1 MRKKKRVGRLKRHK
15 LAVICSD
22 AVAASLLPALE
33 DFPDIATAVQF
44 DPATNH
50 ERTEFEAFD
59 LIVVVVEARMT
70 TSIQVA
76 LTLQS
81 LVIARPTRLP
91 SMMAGAAL
99 DEVNTV
105 LNGREVSSFEK
116 PTDVCASVR
125 RWLEA
130 RRVGLPTSVEIAQG
144 TPLATERAA
153 ARLLFAAGQLA
164 AAAASYEDIIQEAER
179 RKLQPDLHTARLGLA
194 LCLLALDRHDEARNI
209 ARTLKTE
216 HIAKPAYLTT
226 IRALTALEL
235 SDEAAPFIAAL
246 DPNEDRELL
255 AFNAMLANA
264 VPEAVPETSDLVMQG
279 VALLTQEHRFGTAAR
294 WLETC
299 LEKIRGNTLLAVF
312 YIERVASLLEE
323 WCWNLPGDDP
333 LTGTSITRLL
343 KETSALA
350 ASIDRIGLAK
360 IITTRL
366 VRAELGI
373 ASRTYDEPRANEL
386 AVKLDVLAGPPPEEQ
401 FVIALRT
408 AMRGELDKAMTL
420 LAAVQPEWRGRMQRL
435 SLSFLA
441 GQAAESIEGLQELA
455 FEYPDVPIIQG
466 ELARRLVELD
476 RNRDAVASARQS
488 YRLLPGIGQTMFLA
502 HTLITSGASDEAEA
516 LLRTSE
522 SNDPRIAGLLAQAI
536 ENRQLP
542 ESLEYWDRYL
552 DAYPSDWATQL
563 RVINLMTRA
572 NRLDTARDRSWSL
585 VEKHPIDAPPELFF
599 EAAVLQDAFGTEPER
614 TARIQRLWKSLDKR
628 AESDPNANRMRLLI
642 WLRLNANVP
651 LPKPDLARIPEG
663 AVVSLEGPEVRQ
675 LLEASAQQANLV
687 RHLYDRGHISVLCAF
702 PIISEDPAHYIFSLG
717 RNNYLPA
724 GESSWVDAPTLAA
737 DDCVRLGVLEILA
750 LVRLDLLGELEA
762 RLNAGLRVYVFEDVI
777 DSLSRM
783 LLARSLQH
791 ADARREDAK
800 RLLVAATSGAFA
812 ETEDST
818 STTWIGS
825 VSERVAL
832 LRRLK
837 ERGAISSRMFTRLV
851 SDLSNAEIDDEQR
864 ASDDASGV
872 TVHTLRWLLDNH
884 LVDIASL
891 ADEGLFVHRDDIAAL
906 KATISQADEDMQV
919 LHLADR
925 AYRWLANRIA
935 AQAVTTEP
943 RRQPSIGPLRPLAHE
958 AMPNSIVQAAS
969 ELEAIIDRRCYSVQ
983 IDPFVRDLFSRT
995 FVPQSLRTLSDHPAF
1010 LAARTRY
1017 EPARER
1023 MQSFAWFVSQLAPS
1037 REHELMEELLTW
1049 GDAAAFTGTSLRQLV
1064 LEYSKLVG
1072 RPAIALDKAER
1083 AAIDVSHARHVTAA
1097 FFLSRVYAK
1106 FFMLSLDSDDK
1117 ASLASRWKP
1126 ILERWHRFS
1135 PPQKL
1140 LLLSFALTAMVE
1152 GAAKGFESEDGETYH
1167 LSSETSLGVAADQLL
1182 AWSATE
1188 PSDLLANVTSEI
1200 AVALDKLAPEGPS
1213 MLRLAPLILFL
1224 RAASPGGRL
1233 SLTHPRVEPIAI
1245 LSAFW
1250 GSKPLTNLDE
1260 TVLFKTEDDKTE
1272 SFTVWLEDVLADAV
1286 RATKEHRTGM
1296 TFTTNAAHF
1305 RYTLR
1310 EGLTIEADVPTMA
1323 VLMRLEPDSRPG
1335 FARELGGNVGP
1346 SDGVIYDLLQRVIQA
1361 PADNTVLRALARRAV
1376 ESPMRQIRVIP
1387 SLVAFLPDVFLKLH
1401 KSAAN
1406 GQLRALLSE
1415 VSTTGDAVARFDAN
1429 IESWVS
1435 RDDVLGLVA
1444 ATARIPG
1451 GLGWTW
1457 AVNCVAL
1464 ERSADIKQAEYFIDH
1479 PDEAHFGEL
1488 WWAIATTWLAAAQG
1502 TEAQR
1507 SEFQVKMEAVL
1518 TNAVHTPVRGQREAD
1533 CMAVL
1538 RDVVQRIEPDRAAV
1552 VWMTYR
1558 LFGWWFL
1565 QVRNCPETIDD
1576 ALRDLSSTGL
1586 GSRSAGSDDAADPRN
1601 WPPQYDV
1608 RLVAILSAMSECSER
1623 VRRWIDEKNLPAW
1636 KMTLSD
1642 ACRQTLVDLADR
1654 EIETEVLDSPTT
1666 MWVPPL
1672 RVAMT
1677 ALSALWMNGGQ
1688 FSELSPTARE
1698 RWLSWLPL
1706 GEEDDMTRPH
1716 AVVQQVLW
1724 FATKDLDALS
1734 PIEAAMLVDRISKS
1748 TAASMKASP
1757 VAAVTVARA
1766 LGKKL
1771 LPIDQAWDYV
1781 RGHVGDDRAEKVVA
1795 LVFIDSVASA
1805 HAEQTGM
1812 YSAKIL
1818 RVLGRDVD
1826 GTPLR
1831 DLVGRERLFD
1841 GEENL
1846 RAQILANLE

>member
-1 MRKKKRVGRLKRHK
+1 
-15 LAVICSD
+15 
-22 AVAASLLPALE
+22 
-33 DFPDIATAVQF
+33 
-44 DPATNH
+44 
-50 ERTEFEAFD
+50 
-59 LIVVVVEARMT
+59 
-70 TSIQVA
+70 
-76 LTLQS
+76 
-81 LVIARPTRLP
+81 
-91 SMMAGAAL
+91 MAGAAV
-99 DEVNTV
+99 DEINTV
-105 LNGREVSSFEK
+105 LDGREVSSFEK
-116 PTDVCASVR
+116 PTDVCAFVR

-164 AAAASYEDIIQEAER
+164 AATASYEEVIEEAER
-179 RKLQPDLHTARLGLA
+179 RKLQSDLHAARLGLA
-194 LCLLALDRHDEARNI
+194 LCLLALDRLDEARTI
-209 ARTLKTE
+209 ARTLNIE
-216 HIAKPAYLTT
+216 HIAKPAHLTT
-226 IRALTALEL
+226 LRILTALEL
-235 SDEAAPFIAAL
+235 SEEAAPFIAAL

-264 VPEAVPETSDLVMQG
+264 VPEAVPETPDLVMQG
-279 VALLTQEHRFGTAAR
+279 VALLTQEHRFDTAAR

-299 LEKIRGNTLLAVF
+299 SEKIRGNTLLAVF

-333 LTGTSITRLL
+333 LAGTSITRLL
-343 KETSALA
+343 KEMSALS
-350 ASIDRIGLAK
+350 ASIDRSGLAQS
-360 IITTRL
+360 ITTRL
-366 VRAELGI
+366 IRAELGI
-373 ASRTYDEPRANEL
+373 ATRTYDEPRANDL
-386 AVKLDVLAGPPPEEQ
+386 AVKLGMLAGPPPEDP
-401 FVIALRT
+401 FIVALRT
-408 AMRGELDKAMTL
+408 AMRGEVDKAMIL

-435 SLSFLA
+435 SVSFLA
-441 GQAAESIEGLQELA
+441 GRALESIGALQELA

-466 ELARRLVELD
+466 ELARRLIELD
-476 RNRDAVASARQS
+476 RDCDAVASARQS
-488 YRLLPGIGQTMFLA
+488 HRLLPGIGQTMFLA
-502 HTLITSGASDEAEA
+502 HALIASGASDEAEA
-516 LLRTSE
+516 LLRASE

-552 DAYPSDWATQL
+552 DAYPSDWTTQL

-572 NRLDTARDRSWSL
+572 NRLDTARDRAWSL
-585 VEKHPIDAPPELFF
+585 VEKHAIDAPPELFF
-599 EAAVLQDAFGTEPER
+599 EAAVLQDAFGTEPQR
-614 TARIQRLWKSLDKR
+614 TARIQGLWKSLDKR
-628 AESDPNANRMRLLI
+628 AESDPNASRVRLLI
-642 WLRLNANVP
+642 WLRLSANVP
-651 LPKPDLARIPEG
+651 LPKPDFAQIPEG
-663 AVVSLEGPEVRQ
+663 AVVSLEGPEVKQ
-675 LLEASAQQANLV
+675 LLETSAQQANLV

-702 PIISEDPAHYIFSLG
+702 PTISEDPAHYIFSLG

-724 GESSWVDAPTLAA
+724 GESSRTDTPALTTN
-737 DDCVRLGVLEILA
+737 DCVSLGVLEILA
-750 LVRLDLLGELEA
+750 LARLDLLGELEA
-762 RLNAGLRVYVFEDVI
+762 RLKAGLRLHVFEDVI
-777 DSLSRM
+777 DSLSRI
-783 LLARSLQH
+783 LLTRSLQH
-791 ADARREDAK
+791 ADARREDAN

-812 ETEDST
+812 EAEDSIK
-818 STTWIGS
+818 TTWIDS
-825 VSERVAL
+825 VSDRAAL

-837 ERGAISSRMFTRLV
+837 ERGAISSRMFTRLA
-851 SDLSNAEIDDEQR
+851 SELSNAEIREEQR
-864 ASDDASGV
+864 ASDDATGV
-872 TVHTLRWLLDNH
+872 TIQTLRWLLDNH
-884 LVDIASL
+884 LVDIASP
-891 ADEGLFVHRDDIAAL
+891 ADERLFVRRDDIAAL
-906 KATISQADEDMQV
+906 KGTISKADEDMQV

-925 AYRWLANRIA
+925 AYRWLADRIA
-935 AQAVTTEP
+935 GHAVSTEA
-943 RRQPSIGPLRPLAHE
+943 RRQPSIGPLRPVAHE

-969 ELEAIIDRRCYSVQ
+969 ELEAVIDRRCYSVQ

-995 FVPQSLRTLSDHPAF
+995 FVPQSLRTLLDHPAF

-1064 LEYSKLVG
+1064 LEYPNLVG
-1072 RPAIALDKAER
+1072 RPAMALDKAER
-1083 AAIDVSHARHVTAA
+1083 AAVDIFHARHVTAA

-1117 ASLASRWKP
+1117 ASLASRWRP

-1224 RAASPGGRL
+1224 RAASPDGRL
-1233 SLTHPRVEPIAI
+1233 SLSHPRIEPIAI

-1250 GSKPLTNLDE
+1250 DSKPLTKLDE
-1260 TVLFKTEDDKTE
+1260 TVVFKTEDDKTE
-1272 SFTVWLEDVLADAV
+1272 SFTVWLEDVLVDAV
-1286 RATKEHRTGM
+1286 CAAKEHRTGM

-1310 EGLTIEADVPTMA
+1310 EGITIEAEVPTMA
-1323 VLMRLEPDSRPG
+1323 VLMRLDPDSRPG
-1335 FARELGGNVGP
+1335 FARELGGHIGA

-1361 PADNTVLRALARRAV
+1361 PADNTVLRTLARRAA
-1376 ESPMRQIRVIP
+1376 ESPMRQVRVIP
-1387 SLVAFLPDVFLKLH
+1387 SLVAFLPDVFVKLH
-1401 KSAAN
+1401 KPAAN
-1406 GQLRALLSE
+1406 VQLRALLSD

-1429 IESWVS
+1429 AEVWIS

-1451 GLGWTW
+1451 GLGWSW
-1457 AVNCVAL
+1457 AVNCVAH

-1488 WWAIATTWLAAAQG
+1488 WWAIATSWLAAAQG
-1502 TEAQR
+1502 TDAQR
-1507 SEFQVKMEAVL
+1507 AEFQVKMEAIL
-1518 TNAVHTPVRGQREAD
+1518 TNAVRAPVRGQHEAD
-1533 CMAVL
+1533 CIAVL
-1538 RDVVQRIEPDRAAV
+1538 RDVVQKLEPDRATV

-1558 LFGWWFL
+1558 LFSWWFL

-1576 ALRDLSSTGL
+1576 ALRDLVSTGL
-1586 GSRSAGSDDAADPRN
+1586 GSRSTGSDDAADPRN
-1601 WPPQYDV
+1601 WPAQYNV

-1623 VRRWIDEKNLPAW
+1623 VRRWIDEKKLPAW

-1654 EIETEVLDSPTT
+1654 EIETEVLDSPTI
-1666 MWVPPL
+1666 MWAPPL

-1677 ALSALWMNGGQ
+1677 ALLALWTNGGR
-1688 FSELSPTARE
+1688 FAELKATARE
-1698 RWLSWLPL
+1698 RWLSWLPVS
-1706 GEEDDMTRPH
+1706 EEDDSTRPH
-1716 AVVQQVLW
+1716 AIVQLVLW
-1724 FATKDLDALS
+1724 SATKDLDALS

-1748 TAASMKASP
+1748 TAASMHASP
-1757 VAAVTVARA
+1757 VAAVAVARA
-1766 LGKKL
+1766 VGKNL

-1781 RGHVGDDRAEKVVA
+1781 RGHVGDDKAQKVVA
-1795 LVFIDSVASA
+1795 LVFLDSVASA
-1805 HAEQTGM
+1805 HAEQTGV
-1812 YSAKIL
+1812 YAAEIL
-1818 RVLGRDVD
+1818 RTLGRDVD

-1831 DLVGRERLFD
+1831 DLIAREGLFD